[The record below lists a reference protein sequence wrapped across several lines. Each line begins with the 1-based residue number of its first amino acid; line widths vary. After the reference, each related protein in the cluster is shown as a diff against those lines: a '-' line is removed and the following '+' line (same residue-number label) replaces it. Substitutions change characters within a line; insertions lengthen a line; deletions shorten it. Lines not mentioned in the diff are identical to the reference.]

1 MSAEN
6 PAPSPL
12 PHALI
17 YAGSLPFIAGALLLA
32 GNVHSVPVLG
42 KVEMILASYALVIS
56 VFLTG
61 IHWGQQLSLGQAAQG
76 LFISSNILAVALW
89 LAWLL
94 LPVQF
99 FLVFLSLPLL
109 IILALDARMLK
120 SGILHTAYFR
130 SRVIITS
137 VVILSLL
144 SAAAL
149 L

>member
-109 IILALDARMLK
+109 IMLK

>member
-1 MSAEN
+1 MNSKN
-6 PAPSPL
+6 PDLSFL

-17 YAGSLPFIAGALLLA
+17 YAGCLPFIAGALLLA
-32 GNVHSVPVLG
+32 GNVHSLPVLG
-42 KVEMILASYALVIS
+42 EVELIMATYGLVIS

-61 IHWGQQLSLGQAAQG
+61 IHWGQQLSLGKATKG
-76 LFISSNILAVALW
+76 LFIASNILALALW

-94 LPVQF
+94 LPTQM
-99 FLVFLSLPLL
+99 FLVFLSAPLL
-109 IILALDARMLK
+109 IILVLDAGLLR
-120 SGILHTAYFR
+120 SGILNTAYFR

-144 SAAAL
+144 STAAL